1 MGLYDQRGYLFSD
14 LDLRAVM
21 ENQRSALQAEVD
33 ALEQNRLLN
42 TSEQDLI
49 NYFVEKY
56 TIEPPVLLRDEMTA
70 DQRETRVDVRYDSNR
85 WITDRSQPAYVPGQQ
100 IDIEIPFTGEAD
112 LFKAQASTYTS
123 APPQGRVSK
132 QTLIL
137 SYQIPHDV
145 QQDIKPQLERQLQEI
160 ERHLDWIR
168 NDLSGYNNSISA
180 VADTAIKKRRER
192 LLANQGRVA
201 ALGIPLKVR
210 ADAPKTYAAPTIRK
224 KVAPTL
230 PKASAAPFEPEPV
243 MSMEHYEHVLTV
255 IQNMTQ
261 VMERSPST
269 FATMGEEALRDH
281 YLVQLN
287 GQFEGQATGETFNA
301 AGKTDILLRIDGKN
315 VFIGE
320 CKFWKGAKG
329 YSETIDQLLGYQSW
343 RDTKTAILI
352 FNRNR
357 DTSKVLEEVKAT
369 TEAYPNYKRTL
380 NWKHESGFR
389 FVMHHP
395 SDANRELTMT
405 VLVFD
410 IPQAQEEK
418 APAKKSVKKATS

>member
-1 MGLYDQRGYLFSD
+1 MGLYDKHGYLFSD
-14 LDLRAVM
+14 FDLRAVM
-21 ENQRSALQAEVD
+21 ESQRNALQAEVD
-33 ALEQNRLLN
+33 ELEQNRLLN

-49 NYFVEKY
+49 DYFVDKY
-56 TIEPPVLLRDEMTA
+56 TIEPPVLLRDEITA
-70 DQRETRVDVRYDSNR
+70 DQREIKVDARHHGDR
-85 WITDRSQPAYVPGQQ
+85 WIRDASRPFYIPGQQ

-112 LFKAQASTYTS
+112 LFKTRASTYSS
-123 APPQGRVSK
+123 APPQGRVSN

-145 QQDIKPQLERQLQEI
+145 QRDIKAELERHLQEI

-168 NDLSGYNNSISA
+168 NDLGGYNRSITA
-180 VADTAIKKRRER
+180 VAETAINRRRER
-192 LLANQGRVA
+192 LLANQGRLA
-201 ALGIPLKVR
+201 ALDIPLKVR
-210 ADAPKTYAAPTIRK
+210 ADAPKTYAAPAIRK
-224 KVAPTL
+224 NVAPTL

-269 FATMGEEALRDH
+269 FATMGEEALRDL

-329 YSETIDQLLGYQSW
+329 YNETIDQLLGYQSW

-357 DTSKVLEEVKAT
+357 DTSKVLQEVEAT
-369 TEAYPNYKRTL
+369 TGAHPNYKRTL
-380 NWKHESGFR
+380 NWKHESGFK

-395 SDANRELTMT
+395 SDTNRELTMA

-410 IPQAQEEK
+410 IPKAEEK
-418 APAKKSVKKATS
+418 AAATKSVKEAAS